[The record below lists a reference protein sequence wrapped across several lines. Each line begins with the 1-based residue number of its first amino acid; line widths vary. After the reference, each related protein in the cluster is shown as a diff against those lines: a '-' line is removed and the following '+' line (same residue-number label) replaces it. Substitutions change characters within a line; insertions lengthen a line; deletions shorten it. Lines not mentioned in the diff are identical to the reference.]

1 MPTPDIHTL
10 SLHHAPPNSKVDIP
24 APSAPALT
32 ASGSSAGE
40 FASGS
45 TLFYNPQGSNA
56 GSFTITGT
64 SSDGESGI
72 EKLNFPSVS
81 GMSGGGDVASSPYQ
95 ASYGGPNSEL
105 PSRPHTVTPLLLASK
120 NQTDT

>member
-56 GSFTITGT
+56 GSFSITGT

-95 ASYGGPNSEL
+95 ATHRWTSST
-105 PSRPHTVTPLLLASK
+105 SASGAPTLTAT
-120 NQTDT
+120 N

>member
-10 SLHHAPPNSKVDIP
+10 SLHHAPPNSKVDSS

-56 GSFTITGT
+56 GSFTITRTG
-64 SSDGESGI
+64 SDGESGVDRH
-72 EKLNFPSVS
+72 NYPSNS
-81 GMSGGGDVASSPYQ
+81 RLGRPAYPGFCL
-95 ASYGGPNSEL
+95 PNNTYA
-105 PSRPHTVTPLLLASK
+105 PAG
-120 NQTDT
+120 